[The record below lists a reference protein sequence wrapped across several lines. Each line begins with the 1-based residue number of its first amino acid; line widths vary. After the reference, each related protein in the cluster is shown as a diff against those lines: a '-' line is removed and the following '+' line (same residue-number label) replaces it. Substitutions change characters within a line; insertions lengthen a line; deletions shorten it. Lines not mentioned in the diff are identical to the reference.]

1 MHKLAPGHFAVTPSN
16 KSTLFRI
23 GCFTLPLEIDV
34 LGKIMPSC
42 PWCSIILS
50 FIRVWYRFVS
60 LYFVLFQGF
69 ITWIY
74 RLNVIMMSF
83 IDSNITNVIS
93 SIKLNKKFILN
104 IKSTHLFVLPHD
116 TEYMTLCFG
125 QGTWDL
131 PLVSP
136 WLLMATWPWRTKS
149 WNLSGSS
156 YVYSCVWWNGWII
169 SDPKMSFKL

>member
-1 MHKLAPGHFAVTPSN
+1 MVFSEIYPVSLVTVSATSGAQAGSWAFCSNPSN

-125 QGTWDL
+125 QGT
-131 PLVSP
+131 
-136 WLLMATWPWRTKS
+136 
-149 WNLSGSS
+149 
-156 YVYSCVWWNGWII
+156 
-169 SDPKMSFKL
+169 